1 MAMNIAPTQDSSS
14 SSTDSANLSFI
25 ILVSCVAAIGGFLFG
40 YDTAC
45 INGAVDALKTAFGAS
60 DVTSGFNVASLLLGC
75 AVGAF
80 LAGRIADKFG
90 RRAALFLSAVL
101 FAIGAWGAGAATTS
115 SMFIIARVI
124 AGFAVGAASV
134 IAPAY
139 ISEIAPAAYR
149 GRLASLQQL
158 AIVSGIFVAL
168 LVDYEIAKVAGHAAG
183 TDSDP
188 SAIWH
193 GYAAWKW
200 MFWAQLIPI
209 ALFFLGLIFIPES
222 PRYLVSA
229 GKTDQARVILA
240 KTSHPH
246 NAAEKVAEIQ
256 TTLKTDHKPS
266 LKDLFDSASGKVHP
280 VVWIGIMIAALQ
292 QFVGINVVFYYS
304 TVLWEA
310 AGFTKAQALEQT
322 VISGTVNVVS
332 TLVAIALVDKWG
344 RKPLLVLG
352 SVGMTIT
359 LGLMAY
365 IFGTGHLQ
373 HDAVSGKDILVLSH
387 TMGTSAFYVLN
398 AYIVAF
404 GISWGPVMWV
414 MLGEMFPNQMR
425 GAALA
430 VSGLT
435 QWLSNFLITMTFPIM
450 LTSIGLRGAYGIY
463 AAFAL
468 ISIFIVLAIVKET
481 KGRTLEQMTS

>member
-1 MAMNIAPTQDSSS
+1 MAMNIAPTQDTSSS
-14 SSTDSANLSFI
+14 SSDSANLSFI
-25 ILVSCVAAIGGFLFG
+25 IIVSCVAAIGGFLFG

-75 AVGAF
+75 AAGAF

-90 RRAALFLSAVL
+90 RRPALFLSAVM

-158 AIVSGIFVAL
+158 AIVTGIFLAL
-168 LVDYEIAKVAGHAAG
+168 LVDYEIAKAAG
-183 TDSDP
+183 GASGSDP

-209 ALFFLGLIFIPES
+209 ALFFLGLFFIPES
-222 PRYLVSA
+222 PRYLVAA
-229 GKTDQARVILA
+229 GKSDLAQAILT

-246 NAAEKVAEIQ
+246 NAAEKVEEIK

-266 LKDLFDSASGKVHP
+266 LRDLFDSASGKVHP
-280 VVWIGIMIAALQ
+280 VVWIGIIIAALQ

-332 TLVAIALVDKWG
+332 TLIAIALVDKWG
-344 RKPLLVLG
+344 RKPLLILG

-359 LGLMAY
+359 LGMMSY
-365 IFGTGHLQ
+365 IFGTGHFAA
-373 HDAVSGKDILVLSH
+373 DGKTLLLSH
-387 TMGTSAFYVLN
+387 AMGTSAFYVLN

-430 VSGLT
+430 VSGLS

-450 LTSIGLRGAYGIY
+450 LTGIGLRGAYGIY

-468 ISIFIVLAIVKET
+468 ISIFIVMAIVKET
-481 KGRTLEQMTS
+481 KGKTLEQMKA